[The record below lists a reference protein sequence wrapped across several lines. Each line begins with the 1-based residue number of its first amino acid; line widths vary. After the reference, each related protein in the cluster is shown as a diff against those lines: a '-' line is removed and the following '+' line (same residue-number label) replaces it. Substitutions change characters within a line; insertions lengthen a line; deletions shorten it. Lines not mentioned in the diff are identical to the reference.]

1 MPAWPCPGRVLRYSR
16 AAMTLPPDT
25 PPNPSFPLPRQADV
39 VVVGAG
45 PAGLAAALAARAA
58 GAFVVVLDAA
68 PPALFGGNARHG
80 RNIRAANAA
89 PTPFQR
95 DRYLVAEFAAD
106 LARMGSPDPVLAQAL
121 AEGSADLADWLQ
133 RQGVRLEPWV
143 EGNLPYSRRTVFL
156 RGGGQALV
164 NALLAR
170 ARAQGVVICDRA
182 SVEALDPALLDNA
195 PGPFRLTVARGDTAQ
210 SLLAGA
216 VVLACGGFGAN
227 RSELARA
234 LGPGAM
240 QIANRGTPEQSG
252 TPILWA
258 LARGAALAGQPGDGH
273 FAAVD
278 ARAPRHDA
286 GIVSRVDGMALG
298 IVVGADG
305 LRFADEGAV
314 TGPERHSFWARQ
326 MLARPDPRGWIVL
339 GAAAMHRLP
348 PMLYPPISAPDA
360 PALAALCGID
370 PVGLARS
377 LAAPLGLASVPPR
390 SGPPPDLT
398 PPLRAIP
405 MLPGLAFTR
414 YGLAVDA
421 MGRVRL
427 ASGGLVGGGV
437 AARFFAAGTAM
448 CGAVLGRGYLSGT
461 GLTIALVFGRK
472 AGQAAAQVA
481 GRGLPQPMPQMPAR
495 SPEPALETAPDLEAV
510 PEAGRALNICNTCG
524 FCTGLCDVFPAAA
537 RRPLLA
543 SGDLRHL
550 AHLCHDCRSCA
561 HDCQYAPPH
570 ELAVN
575 LPAVLANT
583 RLRDTDG
590 AGRGAVAA
598 YLACVLGLPAATAL
612 MQPVAAFWGTHGG
625 PGAFYAVI
633 PHGIMTGGAGA
644 VFGFALFVL
653 ALRGG
658 LFWRATAGPPVRLTL
673 GAAARGLVDA
683 VTLRNLADCED
694 RAGPIGQGRRRGH
707 HLLLGGFTLT
717 FLATVAGYVLH
728 HAGQIAPYPLLSLP
742 VVLGTVGGVAML
754 VGLFALGRTP
764 APDSAAMARANRFAR
779 WQLGAMAGTGLALL
793 GLRDTPAMGLL
804 LAAHLGTVAGFAV
817 LLPFGKLAHGLFRG
831 LALIRHTA
839 ERAALDK
846 SRPPKR

>member
-1 MPAWPCPGRVLRYSR
+1 MI
-16 AAMTLPPDT
+16 LPTEP
-25 PPNPSFPLPRQADV
+25 PPNPFLPLPRQADV

-45 PAGLAAALAARAA
+45 PAGLAAALEASRA

-68 PPALFGGNARHG
+68 PVARLGGNARHG
-80 RNIRAANAA
+80 RNIRAANGA
-89 PTPFQR
+89 PTPYQR
-95 DRYLVAEFAAD
+95 DSYPVAEFAAD
-106 LARMGSPDPVLAQAL
+106 LARMGSPDPGLAQAL

-133 RQGVRLEPWV
+133 AQGVRLEPWA

-164 NALLAR
+164 NALLRQAC
-170 ARAQGVVICDRA
+170 AQGVVICADARID
-182 SVEALDPALLDNA
+182 ALDPALLANA
-195 PGPFRLTVARGDTAQ
+195 PGPFCLRVTRGGQTE

-227 RSELARA
+227 RAELAQA
-234 LGPGAM
+234 LGPGAA
-240 QIANRGTPEQSG
+240 QIINRGTPEQLG
-252 TPILWA
+252 VPILWA
-258 LARGAALAGQPGDGH
+258 LSQGAALAGQPGDGH
-273 FAAVD
+273 LAAVD
-278 ARAPRHDA
+278 ARAPHHDA

-339 GAAAMHRLP
+339 GAGALRHLP
-348 PMLYPPISAPDA
+348 PMLYRPITAQSAQ
-360 PALAALCGID
+360 ALAVRCGID
-370 PVGLARS
+370 PAGLARS
-377 LAAPLGLASVPPR
+377 LAAPLGPTSVPPR
-390 SGPPPDLT
+390 IGPPPDLA
-398 PPLRAIP
+398 PPLCAIP
-405 MLPGLAFTR
+405 MQPGLAFTR
-414 YGLAVDA
+414 YGLGADT

-427 ASGGLVGGGV
+427 VSGEM

-472 AGQAAAQVA
+472 AGAAAAQVA
-481 GRGLPQPMPQMPAR
+481 GRCLPQPAPEGVTPNATPA
-495 SPEPALETAPDLEAV
+495 PETPPETLPAGDALTEAERV
-510 PEAGRALNICNTCG
+510 LNICNTCG

-537 RRPLLA
+537 RRPMLA

-575 LPAVLANT
+575 LPAALATT

-590 AGRGAVAA
+590 AGPGAVAA

-612 MQPVAAFWGTHGG
+612 MQPVAALWGTHGG
-625 PGAFYAVI
+625 PGAFYTVI
-633 PHGIMTGGAGA
+633 PHGVMAGGAGA
-644 VFGFALFVL
+644 VFGSALLLL
-653 ALRGG
+653 ALRAV

-673 GAAARGLVDA
+673 GAVMRGLADA
-683 VTLRNLADCED
+683 LTLRNLADCED

-707 HLLLGGFTLT
+707 HLLVTGFTLT

-728 HAGQIAPYPLLSLP
+728 EAGQIAPYPMLSLP
-742 VVLGTVGGVAML
+742 VALGTVGGVAML
-754 VGLFALGRTP
+754 GGLFLLRRTP
-764 APDSAAMARANRFAR
+764 APDSAAMAWANLFAR

-793 GLRDTPAMGLL
+793 ALRDTPAMGLL
-804 LAAHLGTVAGFAV
+804 LALHLGTVAGFAV
-817 LLPFGKLAHGLFRG
+817 LLPFGKLSHGLFRS
-831 LALIRHTA
+831 LALIRHAA